1 MKKFLT
7 KADIILLIVLV
18 LIGIASTVYVSASK
32 TGGDKISITRSGK
45 LYGSYSL
52 LEDREIAITDDSG
65 EVTNTV
71 VINDGEVH
79 MESASCHNQVCV
91 HHAAISSTGESIVCL
106 PNRVIVEIEG
116 GGGYDAIS
124 R

>member
-18 LIGIASTVYVSASK
+18 LIGIASTVYVSSSK

-45 LYGSYSL
+45 LYGTYSL
-52 LEDREIAITDDSG
+52 IEDREIPITDDSG

-71 VINDGEVH
+71 VINGGKVH
-79 MESASCHNQVCV
+79 MGSASCHNQVCV
-91 HHAAISSTGESIVCL
+91 HHAAISSNGESIICL
-106 PNRVIVEIEG
+106 PNRVIVQIEG

>member
-18 LIGIASTVYVSASK
+18 VIGIASTIYVTVTR

-45 LYGSYSL
+45 LYGTYSL
-52 LEDREIAITDDSG
+52 LEDREIPVTDDSG

-71 VINDGEVH
+71 VVKGGKVH

-91 HHAAISSTGESIVCL
+91 HHAAISSTGESIICL
-106 PNRVIVEIEG
+106 PNRVVVEIEG